1 MASFSSIELNQAI
14 FGLVRLGIEVA
25 LEGSILKFGQH
36 FPLQK
41 GVHSASWAALQVP
54 VLRQPDLKI
63 GQHFPPMKG
72 FLCRVWLAVLLAI
85 SGALVEKAN
94 LKIGQH
100 FPLQKG

>member
-14 FGLVRLGIEVA
+14 FELVRLGMVVA
-25 LEGSILKFGQH
+25 LEGSILKIGQH
-36 FPLQK
+36 FPLHC
-41 GVHSASWAALQVP
+41 GVHSARFSVMQVSALG
-54 VLRQPDLKI
+54 RPDLKI